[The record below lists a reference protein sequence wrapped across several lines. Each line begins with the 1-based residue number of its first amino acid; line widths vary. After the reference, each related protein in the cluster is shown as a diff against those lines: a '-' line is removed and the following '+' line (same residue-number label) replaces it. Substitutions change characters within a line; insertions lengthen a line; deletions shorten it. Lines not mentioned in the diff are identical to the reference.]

1 MFFLSKVLILSTW
14 TFIFDEKEEESVR
27 RTKIDFFVLTK
38 RSLLN
43 DFSRV
48 LVIWKKFLTAN
59 YFFIANF
66 FTADSFL
73 TADFFLNADFFL
85 IADYLAFNDFYQSF
99 FVFNANVITIIENED
114 IWLLQMTLLS
124 SEFEELF
131 VVQKDFVCVKKTR
144 DKYWVSNSTYSCLY

>member
-1 MFFLSKVLILSTW
+1 MLIFSIW
-14 TFIFDEKEEESVR
+14 KFIFDEKEKESVR
-27 RTKIDFFVLTK
+27 KTKIDFFVLTK

-48 LVIWKKFLTAN
+48 LIIWKKFLIAD

-66 FTADSFL
+66 FIADSFL
-73 TADFFLNADFFL
+73 IADFFLNADFFL
-85 IADYLAFNDFYQSF
+85 IADYFALNDFYQSF
-99 FVFNANVITIIENED
+99 FVLNANVITIIENED

-131 VVQKDFVCVKKTR
+131 VVRKDFVCVKKTR
-144 DKYWVSNSTYSCLY
+144 DKYWISNSTYSCLY

>member
-1 MFFLSKVLILSTW
+1 MLIFSIW
-14 TFIFDEKEEESVR
+14 KFIFDEKEEESAR

-38 RSLLN
+38 RSFLS

-48 LVIWKKFLTAN
+48 LVIWKKFLTAD
-59 YFFIANF
+59 YFFIADF
-66 FTADSFL
+66 FTANSFL

-99 FVFNANVITIIENED
+99 FVFNASVITIIENEN

-124 SEFEELF
+124 NEFEEFF
-131 VVQKDFVCVKKTR
+131 VVRKDFVCVKKTR
-144 DKYWVSNSTYSCLY
+144 DKYWISNSTYNCLY